1 MKHERPKRV
10 HAPKDETKHGKPTQG
25 LFGSALQHGERS
37 PGPFV
42 LGVVVLVGA
51 ALLVAGATGRFR
63 FGGGSSD
70 VVVATSP
77 SASRTEVPSPAPT
90 TAPPTTAPAPTPS
103 PTPASS
109 PSPSVEPS
117 PTGEPAVSPSVDPS
131 ATPSPS
137 GARGTLV
144 IQGAGDVSLDP
155 AFLPV
160 LRSKG
165 FGWAWSGLGGIFGR
179 DDLSVVNLECPATTI
194 VDPVGS
200 PTYRCSPDALGAMR
214 SAGVDVANQ
223 ANEHVDDQGSAGL
236 LDSIRRLRA
245 AGIAAVG
252 SGANA
257 ASAIA
262 PAIFDRDGWKI
273 AVVGIGQVTSQP
285 ATSSS
290 AGTAGQDFAS
300 ALAGIRAAAE
310 VADIVVVAIHW
321 GVEGDTQP
329 RATQLDQAK
338 QMVAAGADVIF
349 GHHAHRLQPLRIVD
363 GKPVFFSLGNL
374 VWAAFSDGSTT
385 TGIARVTIAPDGAID
400 AEIVPA
406 RIASSAHPVL
416 V

>member
-1 MKHERPKRV
+1 MKHGRPKRV
-10 HAPKDETKHGKPTQG
+10 HAPKDETKHGKSSQG

-42 LGVVVLVGA
+42 VGVLVLVAA
-51 ALLVAGATGRFR
+51 ALAVAGVTGRLR
-63 FGGGSSD
+63 LGGGSSE
-70 VVVATSP
+70 VIVATSP
-77 SASRTEVPSPAPT
+77 TASRTAQPSAAPSTASPTDAPSP
-90 TAPPTTAPAPTPS
+90 PPSPTPS
-103 PTPASS
+103 PTP
-109 PSPSVEPS
+109 SVEPS
-117 PTGEPAVSPSVDPS
+117 PSGEVVVSPSVDPS

-144 IQGAGDVSLDP
+144 IQGGGDVSLDP
-155 AFLPV
+155 AFLPI

-165 FGWAWSGLGGIFGR
+165 FAWAWSGLGGIFGR

-200 PTYRCSPDALGAMR
+200 PTFRCSPDALAAMR
-214 SAGVDVANQ
+214 AAGIDVANQ
-223 ANEHVDDQGSAGL
+223 ANEHVFDQGSAGL

-252 SGANA
+252 AGSNA

-262 PAIFDRDGWKI
+262 PAILERDGWKV
-273 AVVGIGQVTSQP
+273 AVVGIGQVTSQA
-285 ATSSS
+285 ATASS
-290 AGTAGQDFAS
+290 AGTAGADFAS

-310 VADIVVVAIHW
+310 VADIVVVTIHW

-329 RATQLDQAK
+329 RAAQLEQAK
-338 QMVAAGADVIF
+338 QMVAAGADVIL
-349 GHHAHRLQPLRIVD
+349 GHHAHRLQPLRLVD

-385 TGIARVTIAPDGAID
+385 TGIARVTITPDGTIE

>member
-1 MKHERPKRV
+1 MKHGRPNRV
-10 HAPKDETKHGKPTQG
+10 HAAKDETKHGKTSQG

-37 PGPFV
+37 PGPFIVGV
-42 LGVVVLVGA
+42 LVLVGA
-51 ALLVAGATGRFR
+51 VLAVGGLTGRLR
-63 FGGGSSD
+63 LGGSSD

-77 SASRTEVPSPAPT
+77 TASRTADPSAAPSSS
-90 TAPPTTAPAPTPS
+90 PTEAASPTPSLAPS
-103 PTPASS
+103 PTPSASI
-109 PSPSVEPS
+109 EPS
-117 PTGEPAVSPSVDPS
+117 PTAAPVVSPSVDPS

-144 IQGAGDVSLDP
+144 LQGGGDVSLDP
-155 AFLPV
+155 AFLPI

-165 FGWAWSGLGGIFGR
+165 YAWAWSGLGGIFGR
-179 DDLSVVNLECPATTI
+179 DDLSVVNLECPATT
-194 VDPVGS
+194 VSDPVGS
-200 PTYRCSPDALGAMR
+200 PAFRCSPEALASMR
-214 SAGVDVANQ
+214 AAGIDVANQ

-252 SGANA
+252 AGSNA

-262 PAIFDRDGWKI
+262 PAILERDGWRI
-273 AVVGIGQVTSQP
+273 AVVGIGQVTSLP

-290 AGTAGQDFAS
+290 TGTAGQDFAS

-310 VADIVVVAIHW
+310 VADIVVVTIHW

-329 RATQLDQAK
+329 RSTQLEQAK
-338 QMVAAGADVIF
+338 QMIAAGADVIF
-349 GHHAHRLQPLRIVD
+349 GHHAHRLQPLRFVD

-385 TGIARVTIAPDGAID
+385 TGIGRVTVSPDGTID
-400 AEIVPA
+400 AEVVPA

>member
-1 MKHERPKRV
+1 MKHGRPNRV
-10 HAPKDETKHGKPTQG
+10 HAAKDETKHGKTAQG

-37 PGPFV
+37 PGPFIVGV
-42 LGVVVLVGA
+42 LVLVGA
-51 ALLVAGATGRFR
+51 VLAVGGLTGRLR
-63 FGGGSSD
+63 LGGSSD

-77 SASRTEVPSPAPT
+77 TASRTADPSAAPSSS
-90 TAPPTTAPAPTPS
+90 PTEAASPTPSLAPS
-103 PTPASS
+103 PTPSASI
-109 PSPSVEPS
+109 EPS
-117 PTGEPAVSPSVDPS
+117 PTAAPVVSPSVDPS

-144 IQGAGDVSLDP
+144 LQGGGDVSLDP
-155 AFLPV
+155 AFLPI

-165 FGWAWSGLGGIFGR
+165 YAWAWSGLGGIFGR
-179 DDLSVVNLECPATTI
+179 DDLSVVNLECPATT
-194 VDPVGS
+194 VSDPVGS
-200 PTYRCSPDALGAMR
+200 PAFRCSPEALASMR
-214 SAGVDVANQ
+214 AAGIDVANQ

-252 SGANA
+252 AGSNA

-262 PAIFDRDGWKI
+262 PAILERDGWRI
-273 AVVGIGQVTSQP
+273 AVVGIGQVTSLP

-310 VADIVVVAIHW
+310 VADIVVVTIHW

-329 RATQLDQAK
+329 RSTQLEQAK
-338 QMVAAGADVIF
+338 QMIAAGADVIF
-349 GHHAHRLQPLRIVD
+349 GHHAHRLQPLRFVD

-385 TGIARVTIAPDGAID
+385 TGIGRVTVSPDGTID
-400 AEIVPA
+400 AEVVPA